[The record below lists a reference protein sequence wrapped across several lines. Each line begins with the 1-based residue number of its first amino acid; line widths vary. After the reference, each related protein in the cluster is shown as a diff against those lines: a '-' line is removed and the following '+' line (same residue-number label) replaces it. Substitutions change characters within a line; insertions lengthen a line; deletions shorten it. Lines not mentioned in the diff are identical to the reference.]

1 MSRSKPIL
9 ESYPDILIPFDNFRF
24 FWFLIEQNKDFIFQR
39 KRQTV
44 VVGMTMVSF
53 W

>member
-1 MSRSKPIL
+1 MSRSKLVL
-9 ESYPDILIPFDNFRF
+9 ESYPDILIKLDNFRF

-39 KRQTV
+39 KNV